1 MVGITLFL
9 ISNTV
14 RSMIEE
20 SLLKRAEDFHGHICP
35 FLALGLRASELA
47 MHRLGLAK
55 AGLTESVG
63 EDVLAIVEC
72 NNCFSDGVQI
82 ATGCTLGNNSLIY
95 LDVGKNAVTLVRRGS
110 WRGVRVYVDA
120 EKIRSRYFTKDALD
134 LFEKVVT
141 KREGSRDDIERLREI
156 WSQIGRSMLTIPEEE
171 FKIDAVE
178 VAEIERAPI
187 FESVRCAECGELVM
201 STRIQYVDGRAV
213 CLSCLGV
220 CAAVVGRGIVPDFRV
235 PLMRGR

>member
-1 MVGITLFL
+1 MVSET
-9 ISNTV
+9 
-14 RSMIEE
+14 
-20 SLLKRAEDFHGHICP
+20 LLKKAEEFHGHICP
-35 FLALGLRASELA
+35 FLTLGLRASELA
-47 MHRLGLAK
+47 MQKVGLVK
-55 AGLTESVG
+55 AGLSESVG
-63 EDVLAIVEC
+63 EEILAIVEC

-82 ATGCTLGNNSLIY
+82 ATGCTFGNNSLIY

-120 EKIRSRYFTKDALD
+120 EKIRSRYFTKEALD

-187 FESVRCAECGELVM
+187 FESVKCAECGELVM

>member
-1 MVGITLFL
+1 M
-9 ISNTV
+9 
-14 RSMIEE
+14 
-20 SLLKRAEDFHGHICP
+20 
-35 FLALGLRASELA
+35 
-47 MHRLGLAK
+47 K
-55 AGLTESVG
+55 AGLSENVS
-63 EDVLAIVEC
+63 EEVLAIVEC

-120 EKIRSRYFTKDALD
+120 EKIRSKYFTKDALD
-134 LFEKVVT
+134 LFEKVVI
-141 KREGSRDDIERLREI
+141 KKEGSEEDLEKLQEQ

-178 VAEIERAPI
+178 VAEIERAPL
-187 FESVRCAECGELVM
+187 FESVRCAKCGELAM
-201 STRIQYVDGRAV
+201 STRFQYVDGRAV